1 MDTLDGLKTIV
12 GVVETSSFTAASER
26 LGISKALVSKYVG
39 EVEAD
44 LGTRLFN
51 RTTRQVSA
59 TQAGMAYYEQA
70 LILLEQYQVML
81 DKVHLDHS
89 EPSGLIRISAPVTY
103 GEQTL
108 SALVSRFLQKYPKI
122 KVDIK
127 LTNGPVDMLEEGI
140 DVRIRIGEIE
150 DSNMV
155 AKKLSHHTLILCA
168 SKSYLETKGQ
178 PETIEQLKHH
188 NCVLDSNFKMAH
200 LWPFKHI
207 SGEIT
212 QVSINSNF
220 SVNSPKAVQKA
231 VLSGAGIGLIPDFI
245 IEDDLN
251 AARLI
256 HLLPNYQVMSFGL
269 YAVYPHR
276 KYLAQKIR
284 CFLDFISDFHKLN
297 PSHVDGQ

>member
-1 MDTLDGLKTIV
+1 MDTLDGLKTVV
-12 GVVETSSFTAASER
+12 GVIETSSFTAASER

-39 EVEAD
+39 EVESQ

-51 RTTRQVSA
+51 RTTRQVTA
-59 TQAGMAYYEQA
+59 TQAGLAYYEQA

-81 DKVHLDHS
+81 DKVHLDQT

-108 SALVSRFLQKYPKI
+108 SPLISRFLQKYPKI

-127 LTNGPVDMLEEGI
+127 LTNGPVDMLEEAI

-155 AKKLSHHTLILCA
+155 AKKLSHHNLILCA
-168 SKSYLETKGQ
+168 SKSYLEVRGQ
-178 PETIEQLKHH
+178 PATLEQFKHH
-188 NCVLDSNFKMAH
+188 SCVLDSNFKMAKQ
-200 LWPFKHI
+200 WPFKHK
-207 SGEIT
+207 SGAIT
-212 QVSINSNF
+212 QVTINSNF

-245 IEDDLN
+245 IENDLKEL
-251 AARLI
+251 RLI
-256 HLLPNYQVMSFGL
+256 PLLPDFQVMSFGL

-284 CFLDFISDFHKLN
+284 CFIDFLSEFHK
-297 PSHVDGQ
+297 